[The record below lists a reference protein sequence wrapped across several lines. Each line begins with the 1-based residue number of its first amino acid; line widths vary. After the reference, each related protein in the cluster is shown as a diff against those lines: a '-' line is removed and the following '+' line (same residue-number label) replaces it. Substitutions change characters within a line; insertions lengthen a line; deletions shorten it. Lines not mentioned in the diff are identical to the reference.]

1 MLSFFQNTMV
11 NLRKQPSSAPSYP
24 TALLLDL
31 KSEIVAE
38 ENNVSQLVSGEEKA
52 FVHCALLIN
61 ASAFLHDTLPSVCS
75 CESNILILPSS
86 PPSTLDNL
94 VTLLYTGS
102 ISAISRYQA
111 GQVVNL
117 ARVLDIN
124 ITSEVNDDALHP
136 STISDENSE
145 NIKKELKLKSTMK
158 NKFGSL
164 SLTLPI
170 SRSNRQKLSSVD
182 AHENMTGFQ
191 ARLQREYNHHPVGTY
206 IMGPYDQNSRS
217 SCLNQT

>member
-1 MLSFFQNTMV
+1 MV

-52 FVHCALLIN
+52 FVHCALLSN

-102 ISAISRYQA
+102 ISDISRYQA

-145 NIKKELKLKSTMK
+145 NIKK
-158 NKFGSL
+158 
-164 SLTLPI
+164 
-170 SRSNRQKLSSVD
+170 
-182 AHENMTGFQ
+182 
-191 ARLQREYNHHPVGTY
+191 
-206 IMGPYDQNSRS
+206 
-217 SCLNQT
+217 

>member
-1 MLSFFQNTMV
+1 MPVLSFMTPCLLYAAV
-11 NLRKQPSSAPSYP
+11 KATSSSCLP
-24 TALLLDL
+24 
-31 KSEIVAE
+31 V
-38 ENNVSQLVSGEEKA
+38 
-52 FVHCALLIN
+52 
-61 ASAFLHDTLPSVCS
+61 LHPH
-75 CESNILILPSS
+75 
-86 PPSTLDNL
+86 L

-102 ISAISRYQA
+102 ISDISRYQA

-124 ITSEVNDDALHP
+124 ITTEVNDDALHP

-145 NIKKELKLKSTMK
+145 NIKNELKLKSTMK

-170 SRSNRQKLSSVD
+170 SRSNKEKLSSVD

-191 ARLQREYNHHPVGTY
+191 ARLQR
-206 IMGPYDQNSRS
+206 
-217 SCLNQT
+217 